1 MDRKVEVIPYQDDE
15 QTKFSLVITE
25 PETVKTIDLG
35 TQEETGRKLL
45 WLDIRNIVSESVA
58 FGAGFYLAS
67 NGWERYLAGLAE
79 QDFGKSIGGAI
90 EGVVGIWT
98 FIRGSD
104 VLGKRTLALHS
115 AKRHWVREKQKLPQF
130 VLGRH

>member
-67 NGWERYLAGLAE
+67 NGWER
-79 QDFGKSIGGAI
+79 
-90 EGVVGIWT
+90 
-98 FIRGSD
+98 
-104 VLGKRTLALHS
+104 
-115 AKRHWVREKQKLPQF
+115 EKICP
-130 VLGRH
+130 